1 MLLCKTW
8 ISPNF
13 GSPNLDCDKNNKVQH
28 FYMKICTK
36 EGMMLD
42 FPKIVRIDNLSS
54 FLNKHPLKF
63 NEGGG
68 GAFFGQ
74 PCIVSTVKL
83 VQLVIMLLLFKFS

>member
-42 FPKIVRIDNLSS
+42 FPKIIRIDNLSS
-54 FLNKHPLKF
+54 CLNKHPPKF
-63 NEGGG
+63 NEGG

-83 VQLVIMLLLFKFS
+83 VQLLIMLLLFKFS